1 MVYLMLVRE
10 TSETKLQKSR
20 SSLFLGK
27 SLERLTHHLLALQP
41 KKSSDI
47 FFQILYLLLTGL
59 LMSDHTLDKNKY
71 QILFHQYKQVLS
83 ALNY

>member
-1 MVYLMLVRE
+1 MSVRE

-20 SSLFLGK
+20 WASSLRK
-27 SLERLTHHLLALQP
+27 SLERLIHHLLALQP

>member
-1 MVYLMLVRE
+1 MLARE
-10 TSETKLQKSR
+10 TSETMLQKSR
-20 SSLFLGK
+20 WSLSLRK
-27 SLERLTHHLLALQP
+27 SLERLIHHLLALQP

-47 FFQILYLLLTGL
+47 FFQILYLLLTDL
-59 LMSDHTLDKNKY
+59 LKSDHILDKNKY